1 MESRG
6 ILSTAYRAW
15 QRTARPLNAC
25 EAAGRKRGGRD
36 LLTFSMPINVSKK
49 ARPSTL
55 GEVVRMCEIL
65 NQAISQLDD
74 LPSIHEDEVKGESE
88 RGRCKGVPLQGPPLC
103 THGRCICN

>member
-1 MESRG
+1 VHGNELLVHSMRAKLPRG
-6 ILSTAYRAW
+6 SGVD
-15 QRTARPLNAC
+15 
-25 EAAGRKRGGRD
+25 E
-36 LLTFSMPINVSKK
+36 TFSMPITVSKK

-88 RGRCKGVPLQGPPLC
+88 RGRCKGVPLPVPPLC
-103 THGRCICN
+103 FHGRCICN